1 MPVEYQVSLPVF
13 EGPFALLFH
22 LIEKAELDIYDIS
35 ISEITA
41 QYLAYLQAMEKVNLD
56 FASEFL
62 VMAATLLKL
71 KSKKLLPIIVE
82 SCVDP
87 EELNLTIDSREEL
100 VQRLL
105 EYRHFKAVAT
115 ELRSYEQAQKRVF
128 VRSLSGSKIVLVN
141 PAEEVDAGAVTL
153 PGLMEA
159 FQKLLAK
166 REQQPHD
173 IVPDDFSVHDKVK
186 HIMYILR
193 GKKEGVDFLALFPR
207 GAALSEI
214 IMTFFAL
221 LELVRIR
228 KIRVWQ
234 SGPFGSLLVAHRQ
247 NPGGGES
254 VN

>member
-1 MPVEYQVSLPVF
+1 VEYQVSLPVF

-22 LIEKAELDIYDIS
+22 LIEKAEVDIYEIS

-41 QYLAYLQAMEKVNLD
+41 QYLAYLQNMEKVNLD
-56 FASEFL
+56 LASEFL

-71 KSKKLLPIIVE
+71 KSKKLLPVTVE
-82 SCVDP
+82 SDLDP

-128 VRSLSGSKIVLVN
+128 VRSLCGGKIVLVN
-141 PAEEVDAGAVTL
+141 PAEEADAGAVTL

-159 FQKLLAK
+159 FQRLLAK
-166 REQQPHD
+166 REQLPQE
-173 IVPDDFSVHDKVK
+173 IAPDDFSVHDKVK
-186 HIMYILR
+186 QIMYLLR
-193 GKKEGVDFLALFPR
+193 GKNEGVDFLALFPR
-207 GAALSEI
+207 GAGLAEI
-214 IMTFFAL
+214 IATFFAL

-234 SGPFGSLLVAHRQ
+234 SAPFSSLLVAHRQ
-247 NPGGGES
+247 NPGGGKG